1 MLVKSAKQ
9 LKYREVLCCASLFF
23 ILLSAVSPVFAK
35 GEYQSGPEFI
45 QESFSA
51 YGQIIPDT
59 KLLWLDAERKELAGE
74 ILGHAVRGFRVRYWQ
89 HEETTA
95 WILDEIGKEMPITIG
110 VVVTDN
116 KINQVKILTYRE
128 TRGGEVRFPAF
139 LKQFTNVALDGKQKL
154 TRHIDGI
161 TGATLSV
168 RAVENV
174 SRLALLY
181 HQFVN
186 ET

>member
-1 MLVKSAKQ
+1 MNINSSRKLN
-9 LKYREVLCCASLFF
+9 YREVLCCTSLFF
-23 ILLSAVSPVFAK
+23 ILLYPVNPVFAK

-45 QESFSA
+45 EESFSA
-51 YGQIIPDT
+51 SAEVIPDA
-59 KLLWLDAERKELAGE
+59 KILWLDAERKEVAGK
-74 ILGHAVRGFRVRYWQ
+74 ILGHPVRGFRVRYWQ
-89 HEETTA
+89 HENTTA

-139 LKQFTNVALDGKQKL
+139 LKQFTDVALDRDQKL

-168 RAVENV
+168 RAVQNV
-174 SRLALLY
+174 SRLALMY

-186 ET
+186 ES